1 MATRKF
7 NLCHEASFCS
17 ETTPVTVVPAFSYP
31 SKVPLMSSPQQAFVG
46 PFVAGMPLEVPLW
59 MAKVLL
65 QKKLAQIQ
73 IPDWLSPENL
83 TTILTKEREE
93 NMLTTKLPFYYFEIA
108 RSLQWAMDSKSTMIV
123 LQDLA
128 NVRIDKIRSHFH
140 ALSKGDLEENEGE
153 LPEITITGICSIE
166 LNTVGPFLQRAF
178 SDYGFLTKSQK
189 QAAGENEEEGNT
201 QGSEGINRPTNLGS
215 RLRRFRPK
223 SLS

>member
-1 MATRKF
+1 MTARKF
-7 NLCHEASFCS
+7 NLCHEASFCA
-17 ETTPVTVVPAFSYP
+17 ENTPVTVVPSFSYK
-31 SKVPLMSSPQQAFVG
+31 STLQLMSSQRQSSVG
-46 PFVAGMPLEVPLW
+46 PFVAGIPLEVPLW
-59 MAKVLL
+59 MAKVL
-65 QKKLAQIQ
+65 QQRKLAQIQ
-73 IPDWLSPENL
+73 IPEWLSPENL
-83 TTILTKEREE
+83 TAILTEERKE
-93 NMLTTKLPFYYFEIA
+93 NMLTNELPFYYFEIA

-140 ALSKGDLEENEGE
+140 ALSKGDLEENEGD

-189 QAAGENEEEGNT
+189 QAAGEHEEEGHT
-201 QGSEGINRPTNLGS
+201 QGSEGIKRPTNLGS
-215 RLRRFRPK
+215 RLRRFRPA

>member
-1 MATRKF
+1 
-7 NLCHEASFCS
+7 
-17 ETTPVTVVPAFSYP
+17 
-31 SKVPLMSSPQQAFVG
+31 
-46 PFVAGMPLEVPLW
+46 
-59 MAKVLL
+59 
-65 QKKLAQIQ
+65 
-73 IPDWLSPENL
+73 
-83 TTILTKEREE
+83 
-93 NMLTTKLPFYYFEIA
+93 
-108 RSLQWAMDSKSTMIV
+108 MDSKSTMIV

-189 QAAGENEEEGNT
+189 QAAGEDEEEGNT
-201 QGSEGINRPTNLGS
+201 QASEGVKRQTN